1 MTAIAGESAATVR
14 TIQHDLRTG
23 CTECGACVKGCAFL
37 TQYGTPKSISLGR
50 NFNDPSH
57 RTIAY
62 ECSLCGLCTAVCPEK
77 LDPCRLFLELR
88 RLHVAEGFLD
98 ERIYRVLIGYEQ
110 RGSSALF
117 SWHGLPHGCD
127 TVFFPG
133 CALPG
138 TRPAITMQIYQ
149 QLRQRIPKLGII
161 LDCCTKPSHDL
172 GRTAHFQATFS
183 ELTGWLTRHGVR
195 TVLTACPNCTKM
207 FRQYGDGLV
216 VRTVYELLDASG
228 KGGES
233 SSIESREVSVHDPCP
248 LRDDHRVQAAVRGL
262 LTDLGLTVVE
272 MRHHGKQALCCGEG
286 GAVSCVNPHLSE
298 SWAILRAQEAQQ
310 RLVVTYCSGCVAY
323 LNRVTP
329 TVHIVDLLFR
339 PDVPP
344 RRGKEW
350 ATRPP
355 CTYWNRLLL
364 KHRLQ
369 RKMRLLMQESRPN
382 GK

>member
-1 MTAIAGESAATVR
+1 MVIAGEGAATVR
-14 TIQHDLRTG
+14 TILHDLRTG
-23 CTECGACVKGCAFL
+23 CTECGVCVKSCAFL
-37 TQYGTPKSISLGR
+37 TQYGTPKSISLGC

-98 ERIYRVLIGYEQ
+98 QRAYRLLTDYEQ

-138 TRPAITMQIYQ
+138 TRPAITLQIYQ
-149 QLRQRIPKLGII
+149 QLRQRIPALGIV

-172 GRTAHFQATFS
+172 GRSTHFHATFS
-183 ELTGWLTRHGVR
+183 ELTEVLTRHGIR

-207 FRQYGDGLV
+207 FRQYGDGFAV
-216 VRTVYELLDASG
+216 QTVYELLDASG
-228 KGGES
+228 KGQEGACAER
-233 SSIESREVSVHDPCP
+233 REVSVHDPCP
-248 LRDDHRVQAAVRGL
+248 MRDDHRVQAAVRGL
-262 LTDLGLTVVE
+262 LSDLGFSVVE
-272 MRHHGKQALCCGEG
+272 MQHYGKQAMCCGEG
-286 GAVSCVNPHLSE
+286 GAVSCVNPRLSKG
-298 SWAILRAQEAQQ
+298 WAILRAREARK
-310 RLVVTYCSGCVAY
+310 RLVVTYCSGCAAY

-339 PDVPP
+339 PDAP

-350 ATRPP
+350 TARPP

-369 RKMRLLMQESRPN
+369 RRMRLLMQESRPN
-382 GK
+382 WK

>member
-1 MTAIAGESAATVR
+1 MAMAGESTATVR
-14 TIQHDLRTG
+14 TIQQDLRTG
-23 CTECGACVKGCAFL
+23 CSECGACVKGCAFL

-50 NFNDPSH
+50 NFHDPSH

-77 LDPCRLFLELR
+77 LDPCRLFFELR

-98 ERIYRVLIGYEQ
+98 ERAYRVLTNYER
-110 RGSSALF
+110 RGSSTLF
-117 SWHGLPHGCD
+117 SWHGLPPGCD

-149 QLRQRIPKLGII
+149 QLRQRIPDLGIV

-172 GRTAHFQATFS
+172 GRTAPFHTTFRA
-183 ELTGWLTRHGVR
+183 LTGLLTRHGVR

-207 FRQYGDGLV
+207 FRHYGDGLAV
-216 VRTVYELLDASG
+216 QTVYELLHASG
-228 KGGES
+228 KEGGR

-248 LRDDHRVQAAVRGL
+248 LRDDYRAQAAVRGL
-262 LTDLGLTVVE
+262 LSDLGFTVVE
-272 MRHHGKQALCCGEG
+272 MRHHGKQAMCCGEG
-286 GAVSCVNPHLSE
+286 GAVSSVNPRLSTG
-298 SWAILRAQEAQQ
+298 WAILRAQEAQQ
-310 RLVVTYCSGCVAY
+310 RLVVTYCSGCTAY

-329 TVHIVDLLFR
+329 TVHIVDLLFQT
-339 PDVPP
+339 DAP

-350 ATRPP
+350 MARPP
-355 CTYWNRLLL
+355 CTYWNRLRL

-369 RKMRLLMQESRPN
+369 RRMHSAMQEARPN